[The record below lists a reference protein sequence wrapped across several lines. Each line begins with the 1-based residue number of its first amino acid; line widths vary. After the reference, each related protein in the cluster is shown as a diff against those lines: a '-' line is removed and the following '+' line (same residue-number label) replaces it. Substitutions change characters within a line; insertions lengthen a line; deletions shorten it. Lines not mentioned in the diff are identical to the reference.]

1 VTETIAQASDVDS
14 GPEYALGRTQQE
26 YQRLRTQARFWE
38 QATEGLLDR
47 LDLAAGASC
56 LDAGSGPGEV
66 MRLLARRVGPTGS
79 VTGLDVDAALNAI
92 VQADLRSAGLEWC
105 STITARLDGDAPV
118 PGAPYDL
125 VYARLLLFHL
135 PEQVAV
141 LRRLWDAVA
150 PGGYL
155 VVQDYDLPAAGTA
168 SALPGVEEVTRL
180 VCETFTAVGCD
191 IRAGLRLPDLFTVAG
206 IGDVDGTDVAGR
218 LVPLGNGTA
227 MLEQVLR
234 SLVPAAIAHGVT
246 NAPTADAAIQAMRA
260 EAANGPTASMLWPL
274 LIGAWRRKH

>member
-1 VTETIAQASDVDS
+1 MIETIAQASDVAS

-26 YQRLRTQARFWE
+26 YQRLRTQAQFWE
-38 QATEGLLDR
+38 QATEGLFDR
-47 LDLAAGASC
+47 LDMPAGASC

-66 MRLLARRVGPTGS
+66 MRLLSRRVGPAGS

-92 VQADLRSAGLEWC
+92 VQADLRSAGLEQC
-105 STITARLDGDAPV
+105 STITARLGGDAPV
-118 PGAPYDL
+118 PGGPYDL
-125 VYARLLLFHL
+125 VYARLLLFHV

-155 VVQDYDLPAAGTA
+155 VVQDYDLLAAGTA
-168 SALPGVEEVTRL
+168 SALPGVEQVTRL
-180 VCETFTAVGCD
+180 IFEAFTAVGCD
-191 IRAGLRLPDLFTVAG
+191 IRAGLRLPELFSAAG
-206 IGDVDGTDVAGR
+206 IGELDGNDIAGR
-218 LVPLGNGTA
+218 LVPLPQRSA

-246 NAPTADAAIQAMRA
+246 TAPRPTRRSRRCRPRPRTARQRPCS
-260 EAANGPTASMLWPL
+260 G
-274 LIGAWRRKH
+274 HC